1 MTVEQTKPLVIGVA
15 GGSGSGKSTLAAR
28 IAGALEGFSI
38 VTIPMDRYFLRV
50 KPRMVAPYTGIT
62 YEDHN
67 HPDSFD
73 LDGLVRDLDALLA
86 QEQPPQVVIVE
97 GLMTLYDARIRSRL
111 DLKIFLD
118 VQADERIVRRLRRN
132 MAHGLAFDEIAAFYL
147 DSVRYRHQEFVE
159 PSRWHADIVL
169 NGSTVSARGLDLV
182 TEWVRRHA
190 PPNSREG
197 EPCTTSTP

>member
-1 MTVEQTKPLVIGVA
+1 MTTDHKRPLVIGIA
-15 GGSGSGKSTLAAR
+15 GGSGSGKSTLAGR
-28 IAGALEGFSI
+28 IAGALPELT
-38 VTIPMDRYFLRV
+38 VQTIPMDRYFRRI
-50 KPRMVAPYTGIT
+50 KPTMVAPYTGVT

-73 LDGLVRDLDALLA
+73 LAGLVRDLDALLQ
-86 QEQPPQVVIVE
+86 QEQAPQVVIIE
-97 GLMTLYDARIRSRL
+97 GLMTLHDGEVRSRL
-111 DLKIFLD
+111 DLKIYLD

-132 MAHGLAFDEIAAFYL
+132 MAHGLPFDEIAAFYL

-169 NGSTVSARGLDLV
+169 NGSAVSERGLDLV

-190 PPNSREG
+190 PMKSPEG
-197 EPCTTSTP
+197 ETCPTSQP